1 MFGLPQKSIVIS
13 MDEAKEYVQLKIE
26 RLTEEIDNT
35 IAHLNNLQDE
45 LGAEIEKL
53 AALNNP
59 PM

>member
-35 IAHLNNLQDE
+35 IVHLNNLQDE